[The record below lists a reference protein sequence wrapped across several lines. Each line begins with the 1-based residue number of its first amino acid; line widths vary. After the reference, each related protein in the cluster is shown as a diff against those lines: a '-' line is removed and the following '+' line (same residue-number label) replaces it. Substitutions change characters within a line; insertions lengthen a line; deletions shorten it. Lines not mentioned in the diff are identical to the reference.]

1 LSLEKLNKNRQKMTA
16 AILFVLFSQNLLT
29 FMYFCSIMMTEK
41 SKEVL
46 KMKPIIISKKFE
58 LTEDIKDRIYKKL
71 NKLNK
76 FFDTE
81 TEATVRLKEERGRV
95 IVEITIYKGSSI
107 FRAEEFDK
115 DPIFAIDHAVD
126 VIERQIRKNRTR
138 LYKRLYSN
146 DNGDFVDVDSVDS
159 EIEEEIR
166 ISKVK
171 KFEFAP
177 MTVEEAIMQMN
188 LLSHEFF
195 MFRNAETGVYNL
207 VYKRKENDYGLI
219 EPKE

>member
-1 LSLEKLNKNRQKMTA
+1 
-16 AILFVLFSQNLLT
+16 
-29 FMYFCSIMMTEK
+29 
-41 SKEVL
+41 
-46 KMKPIIISKKFE
+46 MKPIIISKKFE
-58 LTEDIKDRIYKKL
+58 LTEDIKERIYKKL

-76 FFDTE
+76 FFEPE

-107 FRAEEFDK
+107 FRAEETDK
-115 DPIFAIDHAVD
+115 DAIFAIDHAVD
-126 VIERQIRKNRTR
+126 VLERQIRKNRTR
-138 LYKRLYSN
+138 LYKRLYS
-146 DNGDFVDVDSVDS
+146 GGVPDVAEMDAQDS

-195 MFRNAETGVYNL
+195 MFRNADTGLFNL